1 MGRRA
6 RTGLGGLVFG
16 TLVLAWSGCGDD
28 EAVTDAAPAVDDG
41 AVVDAAVVD
50 AAVADAAPDAAA
62 DAAADATPPL
72 PTLTL
77 TVSRFDA
84 STALPPVVAL
94 ASARTAAGQPW
105 SGDVVMTAAS
115 PTTSFTPTISAVTAV
130 GGGDYRAVVSAPQ
143 SGEVTITAAATIDG
157 HEVSAEAT
165 VIFLPF
171 ISPEWGVP
179 RALTSVNTAG
189 PEDSIAIS
197 PDGQTL
203 FFSYMPL
210 EGCNIMPAGLGDD
223 PVKAECREPAYPI
236 GTPER
241 PCTNG
246 IGSDGKV
253 TLGLFGDTVA
263 WPWPKG
269 LYNTYVAH
277 RNPDGSFANPQCIT
291 FADDGTI
298 LEVGPSSGPAN
309 PVPGE
314 PYDLFFGY
322 PDWLNID
329 QTRDGTVFAVAT
341 VTAGESVDLSD
352 PITAISATITNN
364 LVTSLTGDI
373 DDVRENAE
381 QIGEFRV
388 HYNPIAAN
396 HELYFEAKQADETM
410 DIVVSPLEGTYPV
423 GDWGA
428 ATKVPGEVN
437 TDVYAEGF
445 PWLVE
450 LPGEGLHL
458 FFNRAPEISFSEP
471 MAVYDSTWAGD
482 QWATP
487 IKVID
492 IPPTGD
498 PGGVLLVALPSVA
511 VGDFGVELFF
521 VYVLTYPSGKL
532 NFQLGVIPRVAD

>member
-1 MGRRA
+1 MGLRA
-6 RTGLGGLVFG
+6 KSVLRGLTYA
-16 TLVLAWSGCGDD
+16 TLMLAWSGCGDD
-28 EAVTDAAPAVDDG
+28 EAVTDAAAPVD
-41 AVVDAAVVD
+41 DAAVGD
-50 AAVADAAPDAAA
+50 AATSDAAPDAGF
-62 DAAADATPPL
+62 DAAPAL

-77 TVSRFDA
+77 AVSRFDS
-84 STALPPVVAL
+84 STALPPVAAR

-105 SGDVVMTAAS
+105 SGAVTMTAAS
-115 PTTSFTPTISAVTAV
+115 PTTSFTPTISAVTDV
-130 GGGDYRAVVSAPQ
+130 GAGDYRAVVTAPQ
-143 SGEVTITAAATIDG
+143 SGEVAITASATIDG
-157 HEVSAEAT
+157 HALSASTT

-171 ISPEWGVP
+171 ISADWGVP
-179 RALTSVNTAG
+179 RALTSVNTSG

-210 EGCNIMPAGLGDD
+210 EGCDIMPAGLGDD
-223 PVKAECREPAYPI
+223 PNKVECREPAHPI

-246 IGSDGKV
+246 IGADGKV
-253 TLGLFGDTVA
+253 TLGLFGDTVN

-277 RNPDGSFANPQCIT
+277 RNPDGSFANPQCVT

-298 LEVGPSSGPAN
+298 LEVGPSSGSVN

-329 QTRDGTVFAVAT
+329 QTRDGTIFAVAT
-341 VTAGESVDLSD
+341 VTAGQSVDLSD
-352 PITAISATITNN
+352 PITTISSTVTNN
-364 LVTSLTGDI
+364 LVTSLTGAI
-373 DDVRENAE
+373 NIVREGAE
-381 QIGEFRV
+381 QVGEFRV

-396 HELYFEAKQADETM
+396 HELYFEARQTGETM
-410 DIVVSPLEGTYPV
+410 DIVVSPLEGSYPV

-428 ATKVPGEVN
+428 AIPVPGEVN
-437 TDVYAEGF
+437 TDDYAEGF
-445 PWLVE
+445 PWMVE

-458 FFNRAPEISFSEP
+458 FFNRAPEIAFTEP
-471 MAVYDSTWAGD
+471 MAVYDSTWVDGA
-482 QWATP
+482 WATP
-487 IKVID
+487 VKIID

-498 PGGVLLVALPSVA
+498 PGGVLVIALPSVA

-521 VYVLTYPSGKL
+521 VYVLTHPSGEL
-532 NFQLGVIPRVAD
+532 NFQLGVVPRVAD